1 MLIGRARRD
10 LPPTLDEADLPQGF
24 RPVALLAHGRRLDT
38 WDAWDVDRL
47 TRVVIKVV
55 RPDRRAEPRVVEA
68 LLIEGEIATT
78 LAHPHLVRG
87 YAVHTD
93 PPSVVL
99 ETLSGAT
106 LAAEI
111 DDGALALPD
120 VAELGLQLTAV
131 LGYLHAHDWLHLD
144 VKPANVVVDHGRAVL
159 IDLSMAARPGDGRP
173 GAGTRGYLAPE
184 QARGACLSS
193 ATDVWGLGATLLET
207 LTGEVPFGDEGTWDS
222 RRRWPIV
229 HRAMPRSPYG
239 LEDVPAE
246 VRSLLTACVDL
257 DPSARPR
264 LAEVRAGLG
273 AFVADPSAA
282 LTPGS

>member
-1 MLIGRARRD
+1 MTLLHRGRD
-10 LPPTLDEADLPQGF
+10 VPPTLAEADLPAGF

-38 WDAWDVDRL
+38 WDAWDEERQ

-55 RPDRRAEPRVVEA
+55 RAERRAEEQVVEA
-68 LLIEGEIATT
+68 LATEGEIATT

-87 YAVHTD
+87 YAVHTA

-99 ETLSGAT
+99 ETLRGAT

-111 DDGALALPD
+111 DDGALVLGD
-120 VAELGLQLTAV
+120 VAELGLQLTSV

-184 QARGACLSS
+184 QARGVGLCA
-193 ATDVWGLGATLLET
+193 ATDVWGLGATLLEA

-239 LEDVPAE
+239 IDGVPAGA
-246 VRSLLTACVDL
+246 RSLLLACVEL
-257 DPSARPR
+257 DPAARPR
-264 LAEVRAGLG
+264 LGEVRDGLCEL
-273 AFVADPSAA
+273 VEA
-282 LTPGS
+282 LPWT

>member
-1 MLIGRARRD
+1 M
-10 LPPTLDEADLPQGF
+10 
-24 RPVALLAHGRRLDT
+24 
-38 WDAWDVDRL
+38 
-47 TRVVIKVV
+47 IKVV

-68 LLIEGEIATT
+68 LLTEGEIATT

-144 VKPANVVVDHGRAVL
+144 VKPANVVVDHGLGGADRP
-159 IDLSMAARPGDGRP
+159 AAWPP
-173 GAGTRGYLAPE
+173 VPATVALAP
-184 QARGACLSS
+184 A
-193 ATDVWGLGATLLET
+193 
-207 LTGEVPFGDEGTWDS
+207 
-222 RRRWPIV
+222 
-229 HRAMPRSPYG
+229 
-239 LEDVPAE
+239 
-246 VRSLLTACVDL
+246 
-257 DPSARPR
+257 
-264 LAEVRAGLG
+264 RAGLSRARAVPRRLASCAPG
-273 AFVADPSAA
+273 IERIASSSAGRNGLTSVYFVTSRTTCRVSSAPQAIRADC
-282 LTPGS
+282 T